1 MIEDHRSVHL
11 VHGPGNDG
19 MLLCLQIVKRALL
32 SGSNAFWLGGL
43 PAAPARSVLGSVDEG
58 CLSRL
63 LIGSSEST

>member
-32 SGSNAFWLGGL
+32 SGSSVFWLEVFRQLQRGPYSDL
-43 PAAPARSVLGSVDEG
+43 WMRDVSLGS
-58 CLSRL
+58 
-63 LIGSSEST
+63 

>member
-43 PAAPARSVLGSVDEG
+43 PAATARSIL
-58 CLSRL
+58 
-63 LIGSSEST
+63 